1 MFVHLR
7 LHSEFSIIDGI
18 VRINDAVQAAAQ
30 AQQPAIALTDLNN
43 AFGAVKFYT
52 AALKAGVQP
61 ILGAEVRIQGILP
74 KKPNQP
80 LPRML
85 LLAQNQTGYHNL
97 CCVLSRVWQ
106 DVSDEPNAAIPW
118 DVLQQYN
125 EGVIALS
132 GAQTGA
138 IGQALLDNNINLA
151 ETIANQCIATFGNRF
166 YIELQRAGRN
176 SDEPYI
182 TAAVQL
188 AHRLKLP
195 VVATHP
201 IQFLEAASYEAHEA
215 RVCIADSDRLSNPNR
230 KSRFTPQQHFQDTQ
244 QMQALFAD
252 IPSATSNT
260 VEIAKRCHLT
270 LSLGNVELP
279 EYPIPDGLSTEKY
292 FRQNASAGLT
302 KRLEQRFPHAAARE
316 QQRPQYEARLEF
328 EINTILQMGFPGYF
342 LIVADFINWAKNNGC
357 PVGPGRGSG
366 AGSLVAYALKI
377 TDIDPLAYGL
387 LFERFLNPERISMPD
402 FDIDFCQTNRDR
414 VIEYVKDKYGADAVS
429 QIATF
434 GTMAA
439 RAAIRDVG
447 RVLDA
452 GYGFCDELSKL
463 VPNKPG
469 QYITLQYP
477 PPNVAELE
485 EKDAEK
491 YALYVEPKLQERI
504 NNEEEV
510 KNLIELAQQLEGTA
524 RNVGMH
530 AGGVLIAP
538 KKLTQFCPLYQQPG
552 SQAVVSQFDKD
563 DVESVGLIKFD
574 FLGLATLTIMN
585 LARDMIRIRHKGKAN
600 FVFEDVPLTDAE
612 TYALFQRGQTESVFQ
627 FESTGMQRML
637 REALPN
643 RFEDLI
649 ALNAMYR
656 PGPIENIPSFS
667 ARKNGLEPVDYPH
680 PLLQEVL
687 EETYGVMVYQ
697 EQVMLSAQIIGGYT
711 LGGADILRRAMGKK
725 KPEEMAQ
732 QREIFCTGASKHGIS
747 EHQANEIFTTIEK
760 FSGYGFNKS
769 HAAAYAL
776 LAYQTAWLKTHYTAE
791 FFCANMTVELD
802 NSEKINALYED
813 AQAMGIHFEPPDI
826 NHSNYQFEPINDTTI
841 RYGLGAI
848 KGTGESAIATI
859 TEAREHG
866 GHFTSLFDF
875 CARVERQSLNKRT
888 IEALIKAG
896 AFDSIERNR
905 ATLFANV
912 ELAFEFGTAIQ
923 TNTEQIGLFDQ
934 AVDGYGSSSQEPE
947 LVPTTPWNI
956 HERLLQEKTALGFI
970 MSGHLF
976 EAWKPEVRQLV
987 PQSLSNLNPTP
998 AKEKKLLAGI
1008 VSDLRFAQT
1017 KRGKIAIFMLSD
1029 GSAKWEASA
1038 NEAAYFNN
1046 EALKEDA
1053 LIISQCT
1060 VQADR
1065 FGNGLRIQASE
1076 IMDIAH
1082 ARCRYGK
1089 NLQIAIY
1096 LNQCPTSLPDM
1107 AHTLNSHP
1115 TKQELLSDGQT
1126 IEHSLSICLRV
1137 HMQDKDKQIIYGD
1150 IQFNGKHRFYP
1161 SDMAL
1166 NHLQAL
1172 FPQSKMQVVY
1182 AKKDDNLSD

>member
-7 LHSEFSIIDGI
+7 LHSEFSITNGI

-30 AQQPAIALTDLNN
+30 AQQPALALTDLNN

-61 ILGAEVRIQGILP
+61 ILGADVRVQGMMP
-74 KKPNQP
+74 EKPNQP
-80 LPRML
+80 LPRLL
-85 LLAQNQTGYHNL
+85 LLAQNQVGYHNL
-97 CCVLSRVWQ
+97 CCVLSHVWH
-106 DVSDEPNAAIPW
+106 DVADEPHAAISW
-118 DVLQQYN
+118 NVLQQYN
-125 EGVIALS
+125 DGIIALS
-132 GAQTGA
+132 GAQAGA
-138 IGQALLDNNINLA
+138 IGCALLENNNTLA
-151 ETIANQCIATFGNRF
+151 DTIAQQCAATFNGRF

-182 TAAVQL
+182 AAAVQL

-201 IQFLEAASYEAHEA
+201 IQFLTAESYEAHEA
-215 RVCIADSDRLSNPNR
+215 RVCIADGDRLSNPNR
-230 KSRFTPQQHFQDTQ
+230 KSRFTPQQYFCDTQ
-244 QMQALFAD
+244 HMQTLFAD
-252 IPSATSNT
+252 IPSALSNT
-260 VEIAKRCHLT
+260 LEIAKRCHLT
-270 LSLGNVELP
+270 LTLGGVELP
-279 EYPIPDGLSTEKY
+279 DYPTPDNLSTEAY
-292 FRQNASAGLT
+292 FKQSAFEGLEE
-302 KRLEQRFPHAAARE
+302 RLQQRFPNEAERN
-316 QQRPQYEARLEF
+316 QQRPQYEERLEF
-328 EINTILQMGFPGYF
+328 EINTILHMGFPGYF
-342 LIVADFINWAKNNGC
+342 LIVADFINWAKNNDC

-377 TDIDPLAYGL
+377 TDLDPLAYGL

-414 VIEYVKDKYGADAVS
+414 VIDYVKGKYGADAVS

-469 QYITLQYP
+469 QYVTLQYP
-477 PPNVAELE
+477 PADIAELE
-485 EKDAEK
+485 EKDAAK

-504 NNEEEV
+504 NHEEEV

-538 KKLTQFCPLYQQPG
+538 KKLTEFCPLYQQPG

-585 LARDMIRIRHKGKAN
+585 LARNMIRTRHKGKEN
-600 FVFEDVPLTDAE
+600 FVFEDVPLTDAA
-612 TYALFQRGQTESVFQ
+612 TFNLFQKGQTESVFQ

-637 REALPN
+637 RESLPN

-656 PGPIENIPSFS
+656 PGPMDNIPSFN
-667 ARKNGLEPVDYPH
+667 ARKNGLESVDYPH

-697 EQVMLSAQIIGGYT
+697 EQVMLAAQIIGGYT

-732 QREIFCTGASKHGIS
+732 QREIFCAGAAKHDIS

-802 NSEKINALYED
+802 DTEKINALYED
-813 AQAMGIHFEPPDI
+813 AQNMGIRFEPPDI
-826 NHSNYQFEPINDTTI
+826 NHSHYHFEPISDTAI

-848 KGTGESAIATI
+848 KGTGESAIAAI
-859 TEAREHG
+859 VEARKQG
-866 GHFTSLFDF
+866 GHFTNIFDF

-888 IEALIKAG
+888 VEALIKAG
-896 AFDSIERNR
+896 AFDSLERNR
-905 ATLFANV
+905 AALFANV
-912 ELAFEFGTAIQ
+912 ELAFEFGTAMQ

-934 AVDGYGSSSQEPE
+934 APDGHGSSSQEPE
-947 LVPTTPWNI
+947 LVPTTPWSI
-956 HERLLQEKTALGFI
+956 HERLMQEKTALGFI
-970 MSGHLF
+970 ISGHLF
-976 EAWKPEVRQLV
+976 EAWQAEMRQLV
-987 PQSLSNLNPTP
+987 PQPLSQLGPQ
-998 AKEKKLLAGI
+998 KEEQLLIGI
-1008 VSDLRFAQT
+1008 VSGLRFAQT
-1017 KRGKIAIFMLSD
+1017 TRGKIAIFMLSD
-1029 GSAKWEASA
+1029 GTAKWEASA
-1038 NEAAYFNN
+1038 NEAIYTHN

-1053 LIISQCT
+1053 LIIALCT
-1060 VQADR
+1060 VKTDR
-1065 FGNGLRIQASE
+1065 FGSGLRIQTKA
-1076 IMDIAH
+1076 ILDIAQ

-1089 NLQIAIY
+1089 HLRIDITPSQAKAASKDIAHIFS
-1096 LNQCPTSLPDM
+1096 T
-1107 AHTLNSHP
+1107 HP
-1115 TKQELLSDGQT
+1115 SKHEPLEDEHT
-1126 IEHSLSICLRV
+1126 IERGLRV
-1137 HMQDKDKQIIYGD
+1137 CVHMRMQDNAGKNIQGD
-1150 IQFNGKHRFYP
+1150 IQLNGKHRFYP
-1161 SDMAL
+1161 SDTAL
-1166 NHLQAL
+1166 NHWQAL
-1172 FPQSKMQVVY
+1172 FPQSNMQVVY
-1182 AKKDDNLSD
+1182 ARGDTATF